1 MTVRQRISLLVVSA
15 VLIAVAVGGGGLL
28 ALRQTGKQLET
39 VYQTSLLSI
48 VDVTTVRNLFNQTR
62 TGLNRALLKGTV
74 EAAAEEKG
82 RGDTM
87 VRQMDTV
94 WSRYYP
100 AMVSSSHERAA
111 AEAFIKARDHLR
123 AVKGEVQSMMAAGRH
138 DEAVAFM
145 LDTVAPAYAEE
156 SSAIDAIVKANVDE
170 AAVVY
175 ADAKQRERTT
185 FLTVAL
191 AVVAGA
197 LGLVIAGVLL
207 ARSIMR
213 PLLQARE
220 LAGSIS
226 DGELGHD
233 LAVDGRDE
241 VSDTL
246 RSLVA
251 MDGTLAEIVR
261 KVRDNAGQVSA
272 AARDIAA
279 GNDELSSRTQEQ
291 ASSLEETAA
300 SMEEMTASVRQN
312 AESASAARG
321 LAQHLTERAAATQ
334 SLAGETSEAMA
345 RVSAA
350 SREIN
355 GIVSV
360 MNDIAFQT
368 NLLALNAAV
377 EAARAGEQGRG
388 FAVVAGEVRR
398 LAQQSAVAAKDI
410 KALIAASGE
419 RVETGAVLLSRTTD
433 ALGEMQADALKV
445 ASFIAEIATANTQ
458 QAAGIDQVNMAVT
471 ELDSVTQQNAALV
484 EEASAASQQASE
496 LADALMAQVAVFRFA
511 GTTDRT
517 AHVVQAVRAKHVEQR
532 PVSAPIAKA
541 DTAPSTPVRT
551 PVAPAVLAAASVWR
565 EF

>member
-1 MTVRQRISLLVVSA
+1 MTVRQRITLLVASA
-15 VLIAVAVGGGGLL
+15 VLIAIAVGGGGLL
-28 ALRQTGKQLET
+28 ALRQTGAELEAM
-39 VYQTSLLSI
+39 YQTSLVPI
-48 VDVTTVRNLFNQTR
+48 VDVATIRNLFNQTR

-74 EAAAEEKG
+74 EAAAEEKAHS
-82 RGDTM
+82 DAM
-87 VRQMDTV
+87 VRQMDAV
-94 WSRYYP
+94 WARYYP
-100 AMVSSSHERAA
+100 AMVSPGKEQAA
-111 AEAFIKARDHLR
+111 ADAFIKARDRLR
-123 AVKGEVQSMMAAGRH
+123 AVKAELEPMMAAGHH
-138 DEAVAFM
+138 DQAVSFM
-145 LDTVAPAYAEE
+145 LDTVGPAYSQE
-156 SSAIDAIVKANVDE
+156 SSAIDAIVQANVDE
-170 AAVVY
+170 AAAAY
-175 ADAKQRERTT
+175 ADAKHREATT
-185 FLTVAL
+185 LLWVTL

-197 LGLVIAGVLL
+197 LALIVAGVLL

-213 PLLQARE
+213 PLMQARE

-226 DGELGHD
+226 GGELGHD
-233 LAVDGRDE
+233 LSVDGRDE

-251 MDGTLAEIVR
+251 MDATLAEIVR

-312 AESASAARG
+312 ADSASAARG

-398 LAQQSAVAAKDI
+398 LAQQSAAAAKDI
-410 KALIAASGE
+410 KTLIADSGE
-419 RVETGAVLLSRTTD
+419 RVETGAVLLNRTTE
-433 ALGEMQADALKV
+433 ALSEMQADALKV

-511 GTTDRT
+511 GH
-517 AHVVQAVRAKHVEQR
+517 AGHAVQAAHATHADRQAS
-532 PVSAPIAKA
+532 PVPVVTA
-541 DTAPSTPVRT
+541 APSPSTTVRT
-551 PVAPAVLAAASVWR
+551 PVAPALLAAAAVWR